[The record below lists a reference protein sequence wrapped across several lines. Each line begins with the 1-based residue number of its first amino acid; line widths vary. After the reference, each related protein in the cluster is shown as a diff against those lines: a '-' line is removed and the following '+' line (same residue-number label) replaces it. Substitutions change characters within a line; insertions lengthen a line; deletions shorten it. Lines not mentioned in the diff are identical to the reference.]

1 MPGAVLSTL
10 GTGGPIIAILA
21 ALSLLSIALIV
32 VKSLQLARARSGQAA
47 RDAALVQWSKN
58 DKEGAV
64 AALASGRSP
73 ADRVVH
79 FALKATLARMPRKP
93 LEAELMR
100 RGNAEVEA
108 MSRHIR
114 LLELVAMVSP
124 LLGLL
129 GTVLGMIQSF
139 QELELAQGAANASVL
154 AGGIWQAL
162 LTTAAGL
169 VVAIPAAIGAT
180 LLSARVDGAA
190 HDIEST
196 VGQFFLLED
205 TGTMHPA

>member
-21 ALSLLSIALIV
+21 VLSLLSIALIV
-32 VKSLQLARARSGQAA
+32 VKSSQLARARSGQAA